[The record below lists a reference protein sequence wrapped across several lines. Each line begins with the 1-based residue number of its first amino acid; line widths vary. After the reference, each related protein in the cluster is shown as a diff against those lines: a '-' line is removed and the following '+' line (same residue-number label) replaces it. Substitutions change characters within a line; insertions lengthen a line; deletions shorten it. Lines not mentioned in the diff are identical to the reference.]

1 MAADPFKGIAAYTR
15 LGDPREETMPDAPVR
30 NTITGRDAFLRVLSD
45 EGVSKMFGNPGT
57 TELPIMH
64 ALSSAPEMGYVL
76 ALQEAVVIAMADG
89 YARASGKLV
98 SCNVHVAPGLGN
110 AVGSLYTSLITGTP
124 MIVTAG
130 QQEQGHGLTEPL
142 LYAPL
147 VPIAAPVVKWATE
160 VNRIEDLPRILRRAA
175 KVATTAPTGP
185 VFISLPGDILN
196 NEAPIDLGS
205 ATRVDTAV
213 RPSDTT
219 LAQLAR
225 RLLAAK
231 KPVILAGH
239 EIATSD
245 AFAEAATLAE
255 VLGAPVLQQTV
266 VHGAHFP
273 SEHPAFVG
281 SLNRDQK
288 YVRRVLSDY
297 DLMFCVGADVLKMS
311 VWSEVE
317 PLPETTKVVMLGLR
331 DWEMG
336 KNFPAEMAL
345 RADVK
350 ETLKALVPVLKT
362 LGGAA
367 LAERAKA
374 SLAEIAGR
382 NWTAQRAARK
392 AKLTE
397 PPGQPLPA
405 EWLMMRLSES
415 LPSDAIIVDEGIT
428 ATNSLVSYFPFRDRN
443 SYFGNVS
450 GGIGWGIAAA
460 VGVQIAEPRRRV
472 VALIGDGSAMYSIQA
487 LWSAAN
493 QKLPMT
499 FLICNNG
506 GYQILKNRLKLFHGN
521 DQPIGMDF
529 KDPPIDA
536 TVLAKGFGVTAER
549 VDTAAGFDAALAR
562 SLAKTDGPSLVEVM
576 IRS

>member
-1 MAADPFKGIAAYTR
+1 
-15 LGDPREETMPDAPVR
+15 MPDAPIMNKGVT

-45 EGVSKMFGNPGT
+45 EGVVKMFGNPGT

-64 ALSSAPEMGYVL
+64 ALSSAPQMGYVL
-76 ALQEAVVIAMADG
+76 GLQEAVVIAMADG

-110 AVGSLYTSLITGTP
+110 AIGSIYTSLMSGTA

-147 VPIAAPVVKWATE
+147 VPIAQPVVKWAVE

-196 NEAPIDLGS
+196 NEAAIDLGTP
-205 ATRVDTAV
+205 TRVDTAV
-213 RPSDTT
+213 RPSDAA
-219 LAQLAR
+219 LEQLAK
-225 RLLAAK
+225 RLLSARN
-231 KPVILAGH
+231 VVMLAGP

-245 AFAEAATLAE
+245 AFAQAAQLAE
-255 VLGAPVLQQTV
+255 TLGVPVWHQTV
-266 VHGAHFP
+266 GHGAHFP
-273 SEHPAFVG
+273 SEHPCYMGA
-281 SLNRDQK
+281 LNRDQK
-288 YVRRVLSDY
+288 RVRGILADY
-297 DLMFCVGADVLKMS
+297 DLMLCVGSDVLQMS

-317 PLPETTKVVMLGLR
+317 PLPETTKVAMIGLR

-350 ETLKALVPVLKT
+350 ETLKALIPLVKT

-367 LAERAKA
+367 LAEKAKG
-374 SLAEIAGR
+374 SLAALATR
-382 NWTAQRAARK
+382 NWSAQRAQRLK
-392 AKLTE
+392 ALA
-397 PPGQPLPA
+397 PPAAGQPLPA
-405 EWLMMRLSES
+405 EWVMARMTEA
-415 LPSDAIIVDEGIT
+415 LPKDAILVEEGLT
-428 ATNSLVSYFPFRDRN
+428 STTTLPAYFAYRDRK
-443 SYFGNVS
+443 SFFGNVS

-460 VGVQIAEPRRRV
+460 VGVQIAEPKRRV
-472 VALIGDGSAMYSIQA
+472 VAVIGDGSAMYSITA

-493 QKLPMT
+493 QKLPVIFVIT
-499 FLICNNG
+499 NNE
-506 GYQILKNRLKLFHGN
+506 GYQILKNRLKAFHGN
-521 DQPIGMDF
+521 DTPIGMDF
-529 KDPPIDA
+529 DDPRMDITKIA
-536 TVLAKGFGVTAER
+536 EGFGVAAER
-549 VDTAAGFDAALAR
+549 VDSADGFDAALKRA
-562 SLAKTDGPSLVEVM
+562 LAKTDGPSLLEVM
-576 IRS
+576 VKKIG

>member
-1 MAADPFKGIAAYTR
+1 
-15 LGDPREETMPDAPVR
+15 MPDARVT

-45 EGVSKMFGNPGT
+45 EGVVKMFGNPGT

-76 ALQEAVVIAMADG
+76 ALQEAIVIAMADG

-110 AVGSLYTSLITGTP
+110 AIGSIYTSYVSGTP
-124 MIVTAG
+124 MVVTAG

-196 NEAPIDLGS
+196 NEAAVDLGE

-213 RPSDTT
+213 RPSDAALEH
-219 LAQLAR
+219 LAK
-225 RLLAAK
+225 RLLAARK
-231 KPVILAGH
+231 VVIVAGP
-239 EIATSD
+239 EIASSD
-245 AFAEAATLAE
+245 AFAEAAALAE
-255 VLGAPVLQQTV
+255 TLGAPVLQQTV
-266 VHGAHFP
+266 GYGAHFP
-273 SEHPAFVG
+273 SEHPAYLG
-281 SLNRDQK
+281 ALNRDQK
-288 YVRRVLSDY
+288 RVRQILSEY
-297 DLMFCVGADVLKMS
+297 DLMFCVGSDVLKMS
-311 VWSEVE
+311 VWSDVE
-317 PLPETTKVVMLGLR
+317 PLPETTRVVMLGLR

-336 KNFPAEMAL
+336 KNFPAEIAL

-350 ETLKALVPVLKT
+350 ETLKALLPLLKK
-362 LGGAA
+362 LGGPA
-367 LAERAKA
+367 LADRAETNLSA
-374 SLAEIAGR
+374 LAAK
-382 NWTAQRAARK
+382 NWSAQRAQRLK
-392 AKLTE
+392 AL
-397 PPGQPLPA
+397 PQPVAGQPLAA
-405 EWLMMRLSES
+405 EWVMARISEA
-415 LPSDAIIVDEGIT
+415 LPRDAVVVDEGIT
-428 ATNSLVSYFPFRDRN
+428 SAGTLASYFPYRDRN
-443 SYFGNVS
+443 SFFGNVS

-460 VGVQIAEPRRRV
+460 VGVQIALPDRRV
-472 VALIGDGSAMYSIQA
+472 VAVIGDGSAMYSIQA
-487 LWSAAN
+487 LWTAAN
-493 QKLPMT
+493 LRLPLT

-521 DQPIGMDF
+521 DRPIGMDF

-536 TVLAKGFGVTAER
+536 CALAKGFGVAAER
-549 VDTAAGFDAALAR
+549 VDGAEAFEASLSKSLR
-562 SLAKTDGPSLVEVM
+562 SSGPTLIEVM
-576 IRS
+576 VRS